1 MKQSTKTK
9 KQKTKRTGRTVA
21 YRLQENRRLFRRD
34 WQLHLLIL
42 VPVIYLL
49 VFHYYPMYGA
59 QIAFRDYR
67 PKLGITGSEWVGLKW
82 FKQFLSNYKFQT
94 ILTNTVVLSLYDIVV
109 GFPLP
114 VILALLL
121 NTIKNEKFK
130 KFVQSVTYMPHFIS
144 IVVLVSMFNQIF
156 SPTNGLY
163 LTIYRMLD
171 GIGYPKD
178 FRSAAATFRHIHVWT
193 GIWQNLG
200 WSTIIYTAALSSVSN
215 EHHEAAQIDG
225 ANRFQRILH
234 VDLPAILPTVCIM
247 LIMRCGSVMSV
258 GFEKTYLLQS
268 DLNLATSEVIS
279 TYVYKAGMG
288 RSSDFSYGAA
298 VGLFNSVVN
307 CVFLIAVNWITKKLS
322 DKEVSLF

>member
-1 MKQSTKTK
+1 M
-9 KQKTKRTGRTVA
+9 
-21 YRLQENRRLFRRD
+21 
-34 WQLHLLIL
+34 QL
-42 VPVIYLL
+42 VRCV
-49 VFHYYPMYGA
+49 
-59 QIAFRDYR
+59 
-67 PKLGITGSEWVGLKW
+67 GIPNHRKVGLQAAGTEQIK
-82 FKQFLSNYKFQT
+82 KLQT
-94 ILTNTVVLSLYDIVV
+94 IVACSFDDGIHIANQEHSVAAKFVD
-109 GFPLP
+109 GFQL
-114 VILALLL
+114 VSAVQRRHKHDFCLRIFVDQFLALLL

-144 IVVLVSMFNQIF
+144 IVVLFSMFNQIF